1 MVRAEV
7 SMTNGEW
14 LRDLILRG
22 RSIEELNPFEKS
34 MLANLE
40 RDIVKERKRPETSEI
55 RVTIQSEPAAE
66 ASREDSSAPRPRES

>member
-1 MVRAEV
+1 
-7 SMTNGEW
+7 MTNGEW

-40 RDIVKERKRPETSEI
+40 RDIAKERKQPETSDI

-66 ASREDSSAPRPRES
+66 AAREASSAPRPRDS

>member
-1 MVRAEV
+1 
-7 SMTNGEW
+7 MTNGEW

-40 RDIVKERKRPETSEI
+40 RDIGKERKRPETSEI

-66 ASREDSSAPRPRES
+66 ASREASSALRPRES